1 MDDAMVSPRRLPIHG
16 RSHIEVYWT
25 KGHTKTDV
33 PATADPL
40 EGLVNAL
47 GKARHEIVFGI
58 FSFTAAPIS
67 AVLVEKLTKDVSIR
81 GVADVNAAK
90 SPTSKVALLRNA
102 GVDIKL
108 VGTRYALMHLKV
120 AVIDGLRTAYG
131 SYNWTTA
138 AERSNDEILTVV
150 TNRQLASVCIAQI
163 DAIRAHAA

>member
-1 MDDAMVSPRRLPIHG
+1 MVSPLKLPIHG

-40 EGLVNAL
+40 EGLVGAL
-47 GKARHEIVFGI
+47 ERANHEIVFGI
-58 FSFTAAPIS
+58 FSFTAQPIS
-67 AVLVEKLTKDVSIR
+67 DVFTTKLTKGVSIR

-90 SPTSKVALLRNA
+90 SPTSKIAVLRNA
-102 GVDIKL
+102 GMDIKL
-108 VGTRYALMHLKV
+108 VGAAYALMHLKV

-131 SYNWTTA
+131 SYNWTTT

-150 TNRQLASVCIAQI
+150 TNRQLAKVCIAQI
-163 DAIRAHAA
+163 DAIRAAAP